1 MGLYYVE
8 KFVAQERMGFVE
20 IPPDLWLVRCGAW
33 HSSHWQSLHV
43 HVGDWW
49 WSSKL
54 WCFVTESKT
63 VLHPVGRIITGSMT
77 KFTRCQFSLWGSFQN
92 VFFLSFFLGGGGA
105 LSIIALLK
113 SPLQQVDAQNT
124 QGGAFVPLSRP
135 RLWFLPGLL
144 FSVYVVN
151 QLAWS
156 LLCPP
161 LVQGAPVS
169 CRVQVALGPDFKSG
183 RTSTDRGRTNWNR
196 WEVSFDLGWGIWVH
210 LLRPSLFEV
219 GRLQLQDVDG
229 PASQSSSTSSLF
241 NCAHLWGSGCCQH
254 WHYMSTDQTDQ
265 HYFSSV
271 SLPAINNIN
280 I

>member
-1 MGLYYVE
+1 M
-8 KFVAQERMGFVE
+8 
-20 IPPDLWLVRCGAW
+20 
-33 HSSHWQSLHV
+33 
-43 HVGDWW
+43 
-49 WSSKL
+49 
-54 WCFVTESKT
+54 
-63 VLHPVGRIITGSMT
+63 
-77 KFTRCQFSLWGSFQN
+77 FSFSP
-92 VFFLSFFLGGGGA
+92 FLGGEVRHC
-105 LSIIALLK
+105 LLLLCWK
-113 SPLQQVDAQNT
+113 SPLQPVDSQNT

-161 LVQGAPVS
+161 LVQVAPVS
-169 CRVQVALGPDFKSG
+169 CRVRVALGPDFKSG